1 MKAQFILGLVLSFSL
16 HTQAAI
22 PNTTP
27 VHKPKADIQKELRQ
41 DIVVAVIDTGADI
54 NHKDLKDSIWI
65 NEGES
70 GLDRFGRN
78 KATNGLDDDDNGFVD
93 DVHGW
98 NFVKNNN
105 DVSDQEGHGTHI
117 SGIIQQEFEKQR
129 TSSTSPQ
136 SVRLM
141 ILKYYDASAEDEQNV
156 MNTVKAIEYAT
167 KMNAR
172 IINYSGG
179 GESPFSLEFKALQQA
194 NQQGILLVAAAGN
207 NNSNTDLRRFYP
219 ANYPLQNIISVAATD
234 KDGELVSFSNYG
246 SNSIDIAAIGQQVLS
261 TLPNNKYGRMSGT
274 SQATAYV
281 TGVSAALLTRSRRP
295 ANVPNLLK
303 ELLAMSTYKKS
314 LKGKTKFQMAMIQ

>member
-16 HTQAAI
+16 NTQAAI

-27 VHKPKADIQKELRQ
+27 DHKPKADIQKELRQ

-54 NHKDLKDSIWI
+54 NHKDLKDYIWI

-70 GLDRFGRN
+70 GLDRLGRN
-78 KATNGLDDDDNGFVD
+78 KATNGLDDDGNGFVD

-141 ILKYYDASAEDEQNV
+141 ILKYYDANAEDEQNV

-295 ANVPNLLK
+295 AHVPNLLK